1 MRRVARAAFSPPGEV
16 LIVGGGRWFSLLRLY
31 LTRLAL
37 PVLLVAAM
45 VAAPFVWLP
54 DPAPPPPK
62 TAAGGA
68 PRAGERG
75 ASGRATPFQRA
86 MTLGF
91 ALILVSVTAGGW
103 MLYRITRSQTASWRR
118 RFAPSKRRSR

>member
-1 MRRVARAAFSPPGEV
+1 M
-16 LIVGGGRWFSLLRLY
+16 LRLY

-37 PVLLVAAM
+37 PVLFVAAM

-62 TAAGGA
+62 SAVGDASRAAERKA
-68 PRAGERG
+68 PGRAG
-75 ASGRATPFQRA
+75 SFQKA

-118 RFAPSKRRSR
+118 RFAPSRRRR

>member
-1 MRRVARAAFSPPGEV
+1 M
-16 LIVGGGRWFSLLRLY
+16 LRLY

-37 PVLLVAAM
+37 PVLFVAAM

-54 DPAPPPPK
+54 DPAPLPPK
-62 TAAGGA
+62 PAVGEGSRATERKA
-68 PRAGERG
+68 P
-75 ASGRATPFQRA
+75 GRAAPFQKA

-118 RFAPSKRRSR
+118 RFAPSRRRR